1 MKVVPTDTDGTTWNL
16 NLGKEI
22 PEEMRYM
29 KWIKVD
35 AEGSSV
41 PTDWKVVYVKEQE
54 AFKAEL
60 VREPRILKDHITTL
74 SLTM

>member
-41 PTDWKVVYVKEQE
+41 PTDRKVVYVKEQ
-54 AFKAEL
+54 
-60 VREPRILKDHITTL
+60 
-74 SLTM
+74 

>member
-35 AEGSSV
+35 AEGSIIG
-41 PTDWKVVYVKEQE
+41 YIMC
-54 AFKAEL
+54 FNL
-60 VREPRILKDHITTL
+60 LN
-74 SLTM
+74 M

>member
-35 AEGSSV
+35 VEGSSV
-41 PTDWKVVYVKEQE
+41 PTDRKVVCKGTRSVQSR
-54 AFKAEL
+54 AC
-60 VREPRILKDHITTL
+60 T
-74 SLTM
+74 